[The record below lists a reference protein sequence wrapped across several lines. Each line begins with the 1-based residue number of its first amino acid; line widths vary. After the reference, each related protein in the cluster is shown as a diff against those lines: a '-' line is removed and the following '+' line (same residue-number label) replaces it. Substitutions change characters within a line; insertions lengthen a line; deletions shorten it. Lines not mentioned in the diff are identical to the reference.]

1 MSEIPGFR
9 AAERAYENT
18 TDETEC
24 GDGCPFC
31 AQDND
36 DQERW
41 DD

>member
-18 TDETEC
+18 TDEC
-24 GDGCPFC
+24 GNGCPFC
-31 AQDND
+31 TQDND